1 MKKVEKAVEMAKK
14 YAAQGDCEYAHAF
27 EKDAWEAA
35 LVAIANGVPNAQEIA
50 QKALETRELDFARWF
65 A

>member
-1 MKKVEKAVEMAKK
+1 MKKVKKAVEMAKK
-14 YAAQGDCEYAHAF
+14 YAAQNDHEYAHAF

-35 LVAIANGVPNAQEIA
+35 LTAIAQGAPNAQFLA